1 MQLHN
6 NIKLI
11 KKFQQVALQ
20 VKLFQSRNVLKRN
33 RSHAD
38 SIFLRQDTS
47 RLVNSQSFKK
57 TPQKFCLFGYELIVE
72 FNVKRFCNCKC
83 HQENNQYNL
92 VRNCE
97 DRNVIPYL
105 FIYSLCAIDV
115 VQSSSGPTTDLYLHC
130 ERSAQESHIQVQLI
144 DPDSDKP
151 KPFLLQP

>member
-20 VKLFQSRNVLKRN
+20 VKLFQSRNVLKRY

-47 RLVNSQSFKK
+47 RLVNSESFKK

-83 HQENNQYNL
+83 RQGNNQYNL

-105 FIYSLCAIDV
+105 FIRFAPLTWFNRVRVRPQTFTCIASVLLKSPIFRYS
-115 VQSSSGPTTDLYLHC
+115 
-130 ERSAQESHIQVQLI
+130 
-144 DPDSDKP
+144 
-151 KPFLLQP
+151 